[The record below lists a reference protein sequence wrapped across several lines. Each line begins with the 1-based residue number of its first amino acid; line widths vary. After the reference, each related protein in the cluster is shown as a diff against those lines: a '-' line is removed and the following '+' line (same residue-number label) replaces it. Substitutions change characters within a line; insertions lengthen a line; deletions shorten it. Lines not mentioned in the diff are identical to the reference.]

1 MDEFNLYNINHNEVQ
16 SWTDTVKLFINAQD
30 DEGDTLL
37 HYAVRKADV
46 DFIFYLLERGAVLSA
61 NKKGLTALLEAYV
74 YGPVFYQ
81 GKEIKLATEITKF
94 ITQKNSI
101 KKIIIQ
107 KSIKANKQEQKQ
119 LDKLVNN
126 FIKYLRKNYLDR
138 NIFLRFLARHTKR
151 ANALIDA
158 TQNCSSIKEFKGLLD
173 NQRNL
178 FTKKIL
184 VQPLP
189 HNRIIDKQWSESL
202 KNKPSNANNSQF
214 YKTINTFV
222 VEQFSSEVNRKNYT
236 NNVRVPQSQCFSKS

>member
-1 MDEFNLYNINHNEVQ
+1 MDEFNLYNMNHNEVE
-16 SWTDTVKLFINAQD
+16 SWSDTVKLFINAQD
-30 DEGDTLL
+30 NDGDTLL

-46 DFIFYLLERGAVLSA
+46 DLIFYLLEKGAVLSA
-61 NKKGLTALLEAYV
+61 NKKGRTALLEAYA

-81 GKEIKLATEITKF
+81 VKEIKLATEITKF

-107 KSIKANKQEQKQ
+107 KFTKANNQERKQ
-119 LDKLVNN
+119 LDNLVNY
-126 FIKYLRKNYLDR
+126 FIKYLKKNYLDR
-138 NIFLRFLARHTKR
+138 NIFFRFLARHTKR

-158 TQNCSSIKEFKGLLD
+158 SQNCSSIKEFKGLLD

-184 VQPLP
+184 VQPLYN
-189 HNRIIDKQWSESL
+189 NRIIDRQWSESL

-222 VEQFSSEVNRKNYT
+222 IEQFSSEVNSKNYT
-236 NNVRVPQSQCFSKS
+236 NNVRAAQL